1 MPDFQ
6 SVYDRIREA
15 TGLRTQTEVAAL
27 LGVKQSSISDAK
39 RRDSIPAQW
48 LLILFDKRALN
59 PTWVRT
65 GEGEPYLAQSPGQPP
80 NLFTPEQC
88 IRRLEPVLRAALLT
102 TVPALAAELRQ
113 ALYTPLPEETGGPEE
128 ESHDAR

>member
-65 GEGEPYLAQSPGQPP
+65 GEGAPYLAQSPGQPP

-88 IRRLEPVLRAALLT
+88 IRRLEPILRAALLA
-102 TVPALAAELRQ
+102 TVPILTAELRG
-113 ALYTPLPEETGGPEE
+113 ALCLPVPEESGGPEE
-128 ESHDAR
+128 ENHDTR

>member
-1 MPDFQ
+1 MSDFQ
-6 SVYDRIREA
+6 TAYDRIREA

-27 LGVKQSSISDAK
+27 LGVRQSSISDAK

-48 LLILFDKRALN
+48 LLILFDKHALN

-65 GEGEPYLAQSPGQPP
+65 GEGAPYLAQSPGQPP

-113 ALYTPLPEETGGPEE
+113 ALGLPVPEESGGPEE
-128 ESHDAR
+128 ASHDAR

>member
-1 MPDFQ
+1 MSDFQ
-6 SVYDRIREA
+6 TAYDRIREA
-15 TGLRTQTEVAAL
+15 TGSRTQSEVASL

-39 RRDSIPAQW
+39 RRNSIPAQW

-65 GEGEPYLAQSPGQPP
+65 GEGAPYLAQSPGQPP

-88 IRRLEPVLRAALLT
+88 IRRLEPLLRDALLA
-102 TVPALAAELRQ
+102 TVPILTAELRQ
-113 ALYTPLPEETGGPEE
+113 ALGLPVPEESGAPEE
-128 ESHDAR
+128 ASHEAR

>member
-6 SVYDRIREA
+6 SAYDRIREA
-15 TGLRTQTEVAAL
+15 TDSRTQSEVAAL

-39 RRDSIPAQW
+39 RRNSIPAQW
-48 LLILFDKRALN
+48 FLILFDKYALN

-65 GEGEPYLAQSPGQPP
+65 GEGAPYLAQSPGQPP

-88 IRRLEPVLRAALLT
+88 IRRLEPILKAALLA
-102 TVPALAAELRQ
+102 TVPILTAELRE
-113 ALYTPLPEETGGPEE
+113 ALGLPVPEEPGGPEE
-128 ESHDAR
+128 ASHDAR